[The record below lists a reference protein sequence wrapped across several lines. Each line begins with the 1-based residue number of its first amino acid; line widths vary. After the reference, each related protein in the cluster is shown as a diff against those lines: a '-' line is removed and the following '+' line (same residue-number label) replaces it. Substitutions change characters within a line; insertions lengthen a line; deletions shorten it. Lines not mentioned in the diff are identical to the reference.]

1 MSSAPVTSTSGAKGS
16 SIYVATPPTSQHLM
30 LSTSSNSIPRSESPS
45 INCSREVKDIV
56 GKMFPNDDIKKVHH
70 HDLCLEK
77 PGHCNLNAGKFKH
90 EWISLK
96 AKNDGK
102 SKNINSAFDLDA
114 GLWWLIYIEDRGMF
128 CLLCMKHMQGEAR
141 LAPFCEKPSVR
152 MRPGTLGDHLSSA
165 SHKSSVQVEHT
176 QRVSQFHKLSVQKD
190 QAQDTILKNAFLSAY
205 WLAKEEVANKKFPSL
220 LTLLERAGNHTMK
233 FFMHRSQQSTIEIFH
248 SIGDELR
255 ERIVALIN
263 KSSAVGLLCDDAMD
277 VSVIEQ
283 FIGFLQFYNHGL
295 QNVEVKFLFAE
306 DALKKSD
313 SANSQALYDIVVD
326 QFKAIGL
333 KKLTGLCTDGASV
346 MVGKREGLAA
356 KLKRDCPQMINIH
369 CVCHKLALAC
379 VDADQDLKYVDHMAT
394 IIRQLWQSM
403 ENSSKRTKAYM
414 KTQMQLHSIGL
425 NRKSKKKVFKKLK
438 KACKTRWLSFNNS
451 VASLFED
458 LPAVMLA
465 LSSLPESD
473 AMAYGLLQNIK
484 NAKFIAALYILHSVL
499 PHLAYLSMA
508 FQKGKVNFGHIEPAL
523 QCTKDALEELK
534 TGQMLQKLKT
544 DLTLE
549 GKLFKV

>member
-1 MSSAPVTSTSGAKGS
+1 MVYIVLFSFLGKNESIQIVRWPCSLGNGNPAVAVPQVAEEPTITPPIVSSAPVTSTSGAKGS

-190 QAQDTILKNAFLSAY
+190 QA
-205 WLAKEEVANKKFPSL
+205 
-220 LTLLERAGNHTMK
+220 
-233 FFMHRSQQSTIEIFH
+233 
-248 SIGDELR
+248 
-255 ERIVALIN
+255 
-263 KSSAVGLLCDDAMD
+263 
-277 VSVIEQ
+277 
-283 FIGFLQFYNHGL
+283 
-295 QNVEVKFLFAE
+295 
-306 DALKKSD
+306 
-313 SANSQALYDIVVD
+313 
-326 QFKAIGL
+326 
-333 KKLTGLCTDGASV
+333 
-346 MVGKREGLAA
+346 
-356 KLKRDCPQMINIH
+356 
-369 CVCHKLALAC
+369 
-379 VDADQDLKYVDHMAT
+379 
-394 IIRQLWQSM
+394 
-403 ENSSKRTKAYM
+403 
-414 KTQMQLHSIGL
+414 
-425 NRKSKKKVFKKLK
+425 
-438 KACKTRWLSFNNS
+438 
-451 VASLFED
+451 
-458 LPAVMLA
+458 
-465 LSSLPESD
+465 
-473 AMAYGLLQNIK
+473 
-484 NAKFIAALYILHSVL
+484 
-499 PHLAYLSMA
+499 
-508 FQKGKVNFGHIEPAL
+508 
-523 QCTKDALEELK
+523 
-534 TGQMLQKLKT
+534 
-544 DLTLE
+544 
-549 GKLFKV
+549 